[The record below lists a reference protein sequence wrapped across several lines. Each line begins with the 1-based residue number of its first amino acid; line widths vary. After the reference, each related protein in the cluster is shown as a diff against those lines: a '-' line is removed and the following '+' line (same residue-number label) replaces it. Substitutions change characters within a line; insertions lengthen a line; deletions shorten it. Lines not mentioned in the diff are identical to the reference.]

1 MDTNKDEDRE
11 SLTRSAARIVCPA
24 CGNDKDFLEVADD
37 VILTSR
43 YLQNDDGSFSQVDD
57 DSQVLGDIRLYC
69 AECNTDVSFF
79 HQRFL
84 DMLF

>member
-1 MDTNKDEDRE
+1 MDDSD
-11 SLTRSAARIVCPA
+11 SLARNAARIICPA
-24 CGNDKDFLEVADD
+24 CGNDKEFLEIADD

-43 YLQNDDGSFSQVDD
+43 YEQNEDGSFSQLGD
-57 DSQVLGDIRLYC
+57 DSQVLGEIRLYC
-69 AECNTDVSFF
+69 GECNADVSFF